1 MPGSTRSLQKRPLPC
16 SIEIKT
22 AVTSWTVYVKSL
34 VRLRRISCISQALF
48 RRHLGNRF
56 LQ

>member
-1 MPGSTRSLQKRPLPC
+1 MPGSTRSLQKRLLP
-16 SIEIKT
+16 SSMETTT
-22 AVTSWTVYVKSL
+22 AVTSWTVYVKNL

-48 RRHLGNRF
+48 RRHLDNHF